1 MSRLVLLLNRGSG
14 GSQRGLD
21 PADVG
26 KNAAEIFREAGH
38 EVDLRV
44 FAPAE
49 IDAALA
55 RAVSDKP
62 DAVIVGGGD
71 GSVSA
76 AASALGGTGVALGI
90 LPMGTF
96 NLAARDLG
104 IPLEIE
110 TAARFLATAQVAEID
125 VLAIAGR
132 ACLCTA
138 IFGFYPEFSDIFE
151 KRDYGG
157 RWWRKAFR
165 MVTNLRAAF
174 TLSRPLRL
182 VWDADGETGAARSKF
197 TAFVPGRYKE
207 SAGLIPARAGFRSG
221 QLSGYIATH
230 RNAAAAL
237 RGIVEYTLGRQ
248 ESDPRLV
255 ILQARAISF
264 RDERRKHC
272 RAMIDGEILRL
283 QFPIRMEIQPR
294 HLRVLTTPEVIAE

>member
-21 PADVG
+21 PGEIG
-26 KNAAEIFREAGH
+26 KTAAGIFREAGH
-38 EVDLRV
+38 EVDLR
-44 FAPAE
+44 FSAPAE
-49 IDAALA
+49 IETALA
-55 RAVSDKP
+55 RAVADRP

-71 GSVSA
+71 GTVSA
-76 AASALGGTGVALGI
+76 AAAALGGTGVALGI

-104 IPLEIE
+104 IPLELAA
-110 TAARFLATAQVAEID
+110 AARFLAAAEIAEID

-157 RWWRKAFR
+157 RWWRKAIR
-165 MVTNLRAAF
+165 MVTNLRAAL
-174 TLSRPLRL
+174 TLSRTLRL
-182 VWDADGETGAARSKF
+182 VWDADGETGSARSKF

-207 SAGLIPARAGFRSG
+207 CAGLIPARAGFRSG
-221 QLSGYIATH
+221 RLSAYIATH
-230 RNAAAAL
+230 RNAGAAL

-248 ESDPRLV
+248 ERDPRLV
-255 ILQARAISF
+255 ILQARAISI

-272 RAMIDGEILRL
+272 RVMIDGEILRL
-283 QFPIRMEIQPR
+283 AFPIRMEIQPR
-294 HLRVLTTPEVIAE
+294 HLRVLTTPETVAD